1 MTVPAVKS
9 TFPTLEPVAREMLT
23 RPALTLRFQPYP
35 VDTGS
40 EVDSAAQRRRAQ
52 LNVGIAS
59 IATAVPQHEI
69 SQKEVTERAKRL
81 FPHLA
86 ARGNLYSNT
95 GIDMRYA
102 CEPPDWYHERR
113 TWEERSAAF
122 SRHAVDLL
130 AEVARKATARAGLKL
145 NDIDAI
151 VINTITGVAVP
162 SLDALLMNRLDFR
175 DDVERLPIFGF
186 GCGGGVAGLAR
197 AAQLARARPGT
208 NVLFLSVDLCSLC
221 LRTQDDS
228 VTMFV
233 ATALFGDGAAGVVLR
248 DSTGSG
254 GNGHAARVSIQATG
268 EHFWRATEHIMG
280 WDIKDDGFGVVLS
293 PDLTVLLR
301 DRLEAALG
309 AFLEREQL
317 TLRDFDGFLF
327 HPGGRKVL
335 ECLEDVLALKRS
347 DLAHSWAVLKDYG
360 NMSSA
365 TALFVLERALASG
378 AKGRHLLGAFGPG
391 FSAYFAI
398 IDL

>member
-23 RPALTLRFQPYP
+23 RPALRLRVHPYP

-40 EVDSAAQRRRAQ
+40 EVDSAAQRRRTP

-69 SQKEVTERAKRL
+69 SQKEITERAKRL

-301 DRLEAALG
+301 DRLAAALG
-309 AFLEREQL
+309 AFLEREEL

>member
-69 SQKEVTERAKRL
+69 RQKEVTERAKRL

-301 DRLEAALG
+301 DRLAAALG
-309 AFLEREQL
+309 AFLEREEL